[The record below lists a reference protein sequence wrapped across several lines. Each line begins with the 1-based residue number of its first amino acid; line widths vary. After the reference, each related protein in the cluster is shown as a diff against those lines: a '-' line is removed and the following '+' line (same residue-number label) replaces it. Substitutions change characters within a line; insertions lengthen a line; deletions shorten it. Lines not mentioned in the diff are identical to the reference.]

1 MNTTRAGS
9 LSRKPP
15 TVAEYSSALEAFT
28 EDSGEIALKGAYD
41 LGRRALSGGLGII
54 DVVTIHHRALAEL
67 EARDP
72 GRFGVGGSA
81 RRAVETFLIE
91 CLSPFEMVQRSFS
104 EANEALRHANE
115 ALEKEAKRFAHAVHD
130 EVGPELV
137 SVHFA
142 LERLA
147 RELPPETAE
156 PISEVRTH
164 VNKVEE
170 QLRRISHEFR
180 PMILED
186 LGLVPAL
193 RFLAEGVSIRTGLA
207 VEVQGRED
215 HRLSPAV
222 ETALYRIVQEALHN
236 VGKHAHAKRAKVK
249 LVREGNRV
257 TCSIADDG
265 VGFRPSKRPE
275 RGRGLGLVGIQ
286 ERLDSLG
293 GFLKIKSEPGRG
305 SELIVTIP
313 LEARNS

>member
-1 MNTTRAGS
+1 MA
-9 LSRKPP
+9 RKTP
-15 TVAEYSSALEAFT
+15 TVADYSEALDAFTYDPGESALK
-28 EDSGEIALKGAYD
+28 DAYD
-41 LGRRALSGGLGII
+41 LGRRALSGGMGII
-54 DVVTIHHRALAEL
+54 DVVTIHHRALAGL
-67 EARDP
+67 ESRDP
-72 GRFGVGGSA
+72 RRFGAGGPA
-81 RRAVETFLIE
+81 RRAVERFLIE

-147 RELPPETAE
+147 RELPRECAE
-156 PISEVRTH
+156 PISEARTH
-164 VNKVEE
+164 LNKVEE

-193 RFLAEGVSIRTGLA
+193 RFLAEGVSIRTGIA
-207 VEVQGRED
+207 IEVQGHEGQ
-215 HRLSPAV
+215 RLSPAV
-222 ETALYRIVQEALHN
+222 ETALYRIVQEALLN

-249 LVREGNRV
+249 LAREGNKV
-257 TCSIADDG
+257 ICSVADDG

-275 RGRGLGLVGIQ
+275 RGRGLGLVGIR
-286 ERLDSLG
+286 ERIDSLG
-293 GFLKIKSEPGRG
+293 GILKVKSEPGRG
-305 SELIVTIP
+305 AELTVTLP